1 MELIVSEIKEL
12 EPINFNYK
20 ELKENLSEKLK
31 VYANAVYTEDT
42 IKEAEKDRAN
52 LNKLSKALNDKKIE
66 IKKQVLKPL
75 EDYENKTKEL
85 MNMIADAN
93 SNIDKQIKIFEQKQK
108 DDKLKQIVEI
118 FEKSVGELV
127 DIFNFDKIY
136 NEQWLNKTYTMKKVE
151 ADILHSITKANQDL
165 NIIQNLGVN
174 TELETRLT
182 SYYFNEANLNLSAT
196 MQEKT
201 RIEEEQKKV
210 EELQKKQKNIQNIA
224 KNEENT
230 IKSTQNVAKS
240 EEKQQIDFRV
250 WVTQE
255 QKIKLRDFLVSN
267 NIKYGS
273 VK

>member
-12 EPINFNYK
+12 QPISFNYE

-66 IKKQVLKPL
+66 IKKQVLKPFD
-75 EDYENKTKEL
+75 DYENKTKEL
-85 MNMIADAN
+85 TGMIGEAT
-93 SNIDKQIKIFEQKQK
+93 SNIDKQIKNFEQKQK
-108 DDKLKQIVEI
+108 DDKLKQIAEI
-118 FEKSVGELV
+118 FEKNVGELV

-136 NEQWLNKTYTMKKVE
+136 NEQWLNKTCTMKKIE
-151 ADILHSITKANQDL
+151 ADILHSITRANQDL
-165 NIIQNLGVN
+165 NVIQNLGVDK
-174 TELETRLT
+174 ELEVRLT
-182 SYYFNEANLNLSAT
+182 SYYFNEANLSLSAT
-196 MQEKT
+196 MQEKAK
-201 RIEEEQKKV
+201 IEEQQKKV
-210 EELQKKQKNIQNIA
+210 EELQKKQKSI
-224 KNEENT
+224 
-230 IKSTQNVAKS
+230 QNVAKS
-240 EEKQQIDFRV
+240 EENIAINTQRIIKNGEKQQIDFRV